1 MQMTFSISFEGD
13 PAQLVKRARETATQN
28 HVQFDGDE
36 HSGNFSGDGVA
47 GTYAVSGQT
56 VTLTIN
62 RKPFYVTMAM
72 IQDHL
77 GKFFVA

>member
-1 MQMTFSISFEGD
+1 MATSFTISFKGD
-13 PAQLVKRARETATQN
+13 AVELVKRAKQVAAQN

-47 GTYAVSGQT
+47 GTYAVQDHT
-56 VTLTIN
+56 VSITIN

-72 IQDHL
+72 IQDHMQQ
-77 GKFFVA
+77 FFAA

>member
-1 MQMTFSISFEGD
+1 MT
-13 PAQLVKRARETATQN
+13 LVNRAKQTAVQN

-47 GTYAVSGQT
+47 GTYTVQGHT
-56 VTLTIN
+56 VTVTIN

-72 IQDHL
+72 IQNQL
-77 GKFFVA
+77 QQFFAS